1 MNCIITIKI
10 IDFLP
15 KLNSIPYENYKCIFF
30 NDDFTENIY
39 LNKSSNKIF
48 IQETPKINSDI
59 KYTIHILESKSNSL
73 IGISELIIPL
83 IELKKSKLPCTIKKE
98 QKIKIIIDIYTKRKL
113 FKTLIN
119 STDMFFL
126 IKTEIFIP
134 DAKLL
139 AGGSKIE
146 VKKQNL
152 NSDNKS
158 KKLTKDIINKN
169 KRKKL
174 ENEIKK

>member
-15 KLNSIPYENYKCIFF
+15 KVNSIPYENYKCIFF

-83 IELKKSKLPCTIKKE
+83 IELKKSKPPCTIKKE
-98 QKIKIIIDIYTKRKL
+98 QKIKIIIDINTKRKL

-152 NSDNKS
+152 NSDNK
-158 KKLTKDIINKN
+158 
-169 KRKKL
+169 
-174 ENEIKK
+174 